1 MEKKLQKYTYT
12 LQFTDSIRFMAS
24 PLSNLVN
31 NLSEE
36 IYIITC
42 KYGHDNKRCETC
54 GI

>member
-1 MEKKLQKYTYT
+1 MEKKLQKYTYI

-24 PLSNLVN
+24 PLSSLVN

-42 KYGHDNKRCETC
+42 KYGHDDERCETC
-54 GI
+54 RI